1 MFFLDILFLYGILL
15 HRSKGIMQEN
25 RRMKNMTAA
34 IFLTLLFCTVS
45 AFSEETAGG
54 FNQNPEYS
62 LPLPEPAKLVGEAA
76 KQPERTD
83 SEVVRNEP
91 DNKNRPP
98 DKNQTRDKAE
108 MPKKSRPQNQIY
120 RNQSYR
126 GSLQEDQL
134 KDWERRNSPVPQSLP
149 RATFQLQRQS
159 ITAPIRSRSFRS
171 SSPKISRVRTTSCGQ
186 KTTKVTC
193 SSCR

>member
-1 MFFLDILFLYGILL
+1 
-15 HRSKGIMQEN
+15 
-25 RRMKNMTAA
+25 MKNMTAA

-45 AFSEETAGG
+45 AFSEETAEG

-62 LPLPEPAKLVGEAA
+62 LPPPDPAKLVGEAA
-76 KQPERTD
+76 KQPEIPD
-83 SEVVRNEP
+83 AEVTKKP
-91 DNKNRPP
+91 DKKDRPP
-98 DKNQTRDKAE
+98 DKNQTGFKAG
-108 MPKKSRPQNQIY
+108 MPKKSRPQNQTY
-120 RNQSYR
+120 RNQSYS
-126 GSLQEDQL
+126 GSLWEDEL

>member
-1 MFFLDILFLYGILL
+1 
-15 HRSKGIMQEN
+15 
-25 RRMKNMTAA
+25 MKNMTVA

-83 SEVVRNEP
+83 AEVIQNEP
-91 DNKNRPP
+91 DKNYRSP
-98 DKNQTRDKAE
+98 DKKQTDYAAV
-108 MPKKSRPQNQIY
+108 MPKKSRPQNQSF

-126 GSLQEDQL
+126 SSLWEDEL

>member
-1 MFFLDILFLYGILL
+1 
-15 HRSKGIMQEN
+15 
-25 RRMKNMTAA
+25 MKNLTAA

-45 AFSEETAGG
+45 ASGEETAAG

-62 LPLPEPAKLVGEAA
+62 IPSPEPAKPADEAA
-76 KQPERTD
+76 KQPEKTD
-83 SEVVRNEP
+83 AEVFRNEP
-91 DNKNRPP
+91 DKKDRPP
-98 DKNQTRDKAE
+98 DKNQTGYAAGK
-108 MPKKSRPQNQIY
+108 PKKSSPQNQAY

-126 GSLQEDQL
+126 GSLCEDEL

-149 RATFQLQRQS
+149 HATFPLQRQS
-159 ITAPIRSRSFRS
+159 FTTSGRSRNFRS
-171 SSPKISRVRTTSCGQ
+171 SSPRISRVRISSSCGKTTSCGQ

>member
-1 MFFLDILFLYGILL
+1 
-15 HRSKGIMQEN
+15 
-25 RRMKNMTAA
+25 MKNLTAA

-45 AFSEETAGG
+45 ASGEETAAG

-62 LPLPEPAKLVGEAA
+62 IPSPEPAKPADEAA
-76 KQPERTD
+76 KQPEKTD
-83 SEVVRNEP
+83 AEVFRNEP
-91 DNKNRPP
+91 DKKDRPP
-98 DKNQTRDKAE
+98 DKNQTGYAAGK
-108 MPKKSRPQNQIY
+108 PKKSSPQNRSY

-126 GSLQEDQL
+126 GSLWEDEL
-134 KDWERRNSPVPQSLP
+134 KDWERRNSPVPQNLP

-159 ITAPIRSRSFRS
+159 FTASNKCRRTFRS
-171 SSPKISRVRTTSCGQ
+171 SSPRISRVRTSSCGQ